1 MKKPAVASAIALA
14 LAGSPATAEAQ
25 AVWWWCPAA
34 RAYYP
39 QVQLCPNGTWQRV
52 GPSQPQPQARKP
64 FWTPD
69 GQFNTG
75 GASAA
80 EINAAVAEHER
91 QQEAERQARDAQAKI
106 AAEERRRKAAEP
118 QAAVAAP
125 TLVCHTVER
134 LQWLTNYQNAFWER
148 SQQYR
153 MLGAG
158 NNLIEPPGPAP
169 EPEEY
174 GCTLI
179 PKGAPIAVELTPAM
193 LPLVTAQI
201 GGQTIRG
208 VTAATMYRLKSDA
221 APEMAQP
228 APPQAPTAAP
238 DSVTTPKFP
247 AIGDSLDAWC
257 VQVKLPSSI
266 AICSDDELRALAVER
281 QHAYDEAKSRLNPEQ

>member
-125 TLVCHTVER
+125 TLVCPTVER

-179 PKGAPIAVELTPAM
+179 PKGAPITVELTPAM

-281 QHAYDEAKSRLNPEQ
+281 QHANDEAKSRLNPEQ